1 MNPSPED
8 LQLGEYQLKEL
19 ISINELT
26 RTWLAEQ
33 VSVARR
39 VLVDELRPEQDDQR
53 EAFLADIR
61 AKAAVEHPLVA
72 SVYEAVAE
80 PGLSYYAHEL
90 LPDATLQDS
99 LTAGH
104 PIKPA
109 RLAHLLRRISEA
121 HIQHESLA
129 QATLPMGLENV
140 HVDEHGGIRLDN
152 LAIAG
157 QRSPGQ
163 TERDII
169 HLGDVF
175 QPLVAEQKAGTTRL
189 LTLLSWMRGEGI
201 QAPLTWVQV
210 RNICM
215 QIEQQLVGTMPATVP
230 TKAAQR
236 STKKKPQI
244 LIISAAGILAL
255 IAILVLALRSRPE
268 PVRPHVTSTN
278 RSDALLIPAGKYP
291 TPDGTDEALQAF
303 RIAAHEVTI
312 GQYAEFIELLE
323 TLALDQRHRTFDHEN
338 QPPSKTSHLPD
349 DWAALLAAAKAKT
362 TWNQHPVTL
371 DCPVVGVDWW
381 DCHAYAE
388 WKHGR
393 LTTQEEW
400 FAALRQD
407 VKEPST
413 IQPGGWQPISA
424 ETTDRTPQGICGM
437 AGSVSEWTRRPA
449 PNPANPLGDRK
460 WVIIGGSYLKPGSN
474 TLTREWIDD
483 RSLRRPDL
491 GFRLVFDPS

>member
-1 MNPSPED
+1 MNPSSVD
-8 LQLGEYQLKEL
+8 LQLGEYQLKGL
-19 ISINELT
+19 ISVNDLT

-39 VLVDELRPEQDDQR
+39 VLVDELRPEQEDQR

-80 PGLSYYAHEL
+80 PGLCYYAHEL
-90 LPDATLQDS
+90 LPDATLHDAQI
-99 LTAGH
+99 AGN

-109 RLAHLLRRISEA
+109 RLAHLIRRISEA
-121 HIQHESLA
+121 HLQHESLA
-129 QATLPMGLENV
+129 QATLPMGLKNV

-157 QRSPGQ
+157 QRAAEQS
-163 TERDII
+163 ERDIV
-169 HLGDVF
+169 HLGDVL
-175 QPLVAEQKAGTTRL
+175 QPLVADHKAGTTRL

-201 QAPLTWVQV
+201 EAPLTWAQV
-210 RNICM
+210 RDICLQM
-215 QIEQQLVGTMPATVP
+215 EQQLIGTMPATVP
-230 TKAAQR
+230 TKPAQR
-236 STKKKPQI
+236 STKKTPI
-244 LIISAAGILAL
+244 LIISAAGVLAM
-255 IAILVLALRSRPE
+255 IVILVLALRSRPE
-268 PVRPHVTSTN
+268 PVRPYVPSTSG
-278 RSDALLIPAGKYP
+278 SESLLIPAGKYP

-349 DWAALLAAAKAKT
+349 DWAALLEAAKART
-362 TWNQHPVTL
+362 VWNQRPVTL

-381 DCHAYAE
+381 DGHAYAE

-393 LTTQEEW
+393 LATQEEW
-400 FAALRQD
+400 FAALRQEL
-407 VKEPST
+407 KEPSV
-413 IQPGGWQPISA
+413 IKPAGWLPINA

-460 WVIIGGSYLKPGSN
+460 WVIIGGSYLMPGSN